1 VSQWLAET
9 FFRLTVQLEKEN
21 IMGEKYQ
28 AYRKLNYTLPEK
40 SFTWNLYGAGL
51 ENMGKEGQPEA
62 FGIPEP
68 NDDQLLVR
76 IDSIGVCFS
85 DVKILKQGGA
95 HPKLYNRDL
104 SKEPTRLG
112 HEVSLTIVKVGKN
125 LQANY
130 KPGQRLAVQPD
141 IYQQGKSTAYGYTIP
156 GGLIQYHLIGD
167 EVLKTDAGACLLPV
181 EEEMGYAESSLLEP
195 WGCVLGAYTQRRRLT
210 PKQGGVMWI
219 VGQQGDST
227 SFTFSAGLDAPA
239 TIILTDVPD
248 SVQKAV
254 SNTEALIVERNGLTT
269 ADYESLS
276 KELTNGI
283 GFDDIVILNPTS
295 ATTVSTLARFIAR
308 RGTFNLVGT
317 KPLDGLPQIDL
328 GRLHYDYTAYVGTNG
343 TDIAAAYGEVRNR
356 CELRGG
362 GATVFVGAGGPMGQM
377 HVQRALELPDG
388 PKVVIATEISDDRLQ
403 TLDSMFKSLADKNGR
418 KLFFFNPNTSKQSFH
433 DFVMEVTQNQG
444 ADDVVVSVPVA
455 SLMEE
460 GDTVMKPDG
469 MMVFFAGVPNGTMG
483 ALNLSNVYLSN
494 AQYTGTSGLTIDD
507 QASVME
513 RRVAGTLSPG
523 RSVAAIGGLETAA
536 EAIESV
542 IEGKYP
548 GKVVIF
554 PQIHNLPLMGL
565 KELKERLPEVAAKLG
580 DDFMWTNEAEEA
592 LLEKMWEKPA

>member
-1 VSQWLAET
+1 
-9 FFRLTVQLEKEN
+9 
-21 IMGEKYQ
+21 MGEKYQ
-28 AYRKLNYTLPEK
+28 SYRSLNYKLPEK
-40 SFTWNLYGAGL
+40 SWAWNLYGAGL
-51 ENMGKEGQPEA
+51 EKMGHDGQPEP
-62 FGIPEP
+62 FSIPEP

-85 DVKILKQGGA
+85 DVKIIKQGGN

-104 SKEPTRLG
+104 SVEPTRLG

-125 LQANY
+125 LQATY

-181 EEEMGYAESSLLEP
+181 EDDMGYAESSLLEP
-195 WGCVLGAYTQRRRLT
+195 WGCVIGAYTQRRRLT
-210 PKQGGVMWI
+210 PKKGGIMWI
-219 VGQQGDST
+219 VGHLGDST

-248 SVQKAV
+248 SVKQAV
-254 SNTEALIVERNGLTT
+254 SNTQAKIVERNGLTP
-269 ADYESLS
+269 ADYESLN
-276 KELTNGI
+276 KELTDGV

-295 ATTVSTLARFIAR
+295 ASTVGQIARLIAR
-308 RGTFNLVGT
+308 RGTCNLVGT
-317 KPLDGLPQIDL
+317 KPLDGLVQVDL
-328 GRLHYDYTAYVGTNG
+328 GRLHYDYIAFIGTNG
-343 TDIAAAYGEVRNR
+343 ADIAASYGEARNR
-356 CELRGG
+356 CELRAGG
-362 GATVFVGAGGPMGQM
+362 STVFIGAGGPMGQM
-377 HVQRALELPDG
+377 HVQRALEVPDG
-388 PKVVIATEISDDRLQ
+388 PKLVIATEISDDRLQ
-403 TLDSMFKSLADKNGR
+403 TLSDMFTPLAEKNGR
-418 KLFFFNPNTSKQSFH
+418 KLLFFNPNSSKQSFH
-433 DFVMEVTQNQG
+433 DFVMDATQNQG

-460 GDTVMKPDG
+460 GDTVMKSDG
-469 MMVFFAGVPNGTMG
+469 MMVLFAGVVNGTMG
-483 ALNLSNVYLSN
+483 FVNLSNVYLSN

-507 QASVME
+507 QASVMA

-523 RSVAAIGGLETAA
+523 RSVAAIGGLETAV

-565 KELKERLPEVAAKLG
+565 KELKERMPEVAAKLG
-580 DDFMWTNEAEEA
+580 EDLMWTNEAEVA
-592 LLEKMWEKPA
+592 LIEKMWEKPE

>member
-1 VSQWLAET
+1 
-9 FFRLTVQLEKEN
+9 
-21 IMGEKYQ
+21 MGEKYQ
-28 AYRKLNYTLPEK
+28 AYRKMNYSLPEK
-40 SFTWNLYGAGL
+40 SWAWNLYGAGL
-51 ENMGKEGQPEA
+51 ENMGHDGQPEPFA
-62 FGIPEP
+62 IPEP

-130 KPGQRLAVQPD
+130 KSGQRLAVQPD

-167 EVLKTDAGACLLPV
+167 EVLKTDAGACLLSV

-195 WGCVLGAYTQRRRLT
+195 WGCVMGAYTQRRRLT
-210 PKQGGVMWI
+210 PKQGGIMWI
-219 VGQQGDST
+219 IGQPGDST
-227 SFTFSAGLDAPA
+227 LFTFSSVLDAPA

-248 SVQKAV
+248 SVKRVV
-254 SNTEALIVERNGLTT
+254 SKTAALIVERNGLTP
-269 ADYESLS
+269 DRYEILG
-276 KELTNGI
+276 KEFTKGV
-283 GFDDIVILNPTS
+283 GFDDIIVLNPTS
-295 ATTVSTLARFIAR
+295 ADTVSEIARLIAR
-308 RGTFNLVGT
+308 RGTCNLVGT
-317 KPLDGLPQIDL
+317 KPLDGLVQVDL
-328 GRLHYDYTAYVGTNG
+328 GRLHYDYTAYVGTDG
-343 TDIAAAYGEVRNR
+343 TEIAASYGGVRNR
-356 CELRGG
+356 CELRAGG
-362 GATVFVGAGGPMGQM
+362 TTVFIGAGGPMGQM

-388 PKVVIATEISDDRLQ
+388 PKLIIATEISDDRLQ
-403 TLDSMFKSLADKNGR
+403 TLNDMFKPLADKNDR
-418 KLFFFNPNTSKQSFH
+418 ALLFFNPNTSKQNFH
-433 DFVMEVTQNQG
+433 DFVMEATQNRG

-460 GDTVMKPDG
+460 GSSVMKPDG

-483 ALNLSNVYLSN
+483 AVNLSNVYLSN

-507 QASVME
+507 QASVMQ
-513 RRVAGTLSPG
+513 RRISGTLSPG

-542 IEGKYP
+542 IAGKYP

-554 PQIHNLPLMGL
+554 PQIRNLPLMGL

-580 DDFMWTNEAEEA
+580 EDLMWTNEAEVA
-592 LLEKMWEKPA
+592 LIEKMWEKP

>member
-1 VSQWLAET
+1 
-9 FFRLTVQLEKEN
+9 
-21 IMGEKYQ
+21 MGKKYQ
-28 AYRKLNYTLPEK
+28 AYRSLNYTVPEK
-40 SFTWNLYGAGL
+40 SWAWNLYGAGL
-51 ENMGKEGQPEA
+51 ENMGHDGQPEA
-62 FGIPEP
+62 FSIPEP

-130 KPGQRLAVQPD
+130 KSGQRLAVQPD

-195 WGCVLGAYTQRRRLT
+195 WGCVMGAYTQRRRLT
-210 PKQGGVMWI
+210 PKQDGIMWI
-219 VGQQGDST
+219 IGQPGDST
-227 SFTFSAGLDAPA
+227 SLTFSAGLDAPA
-239 TIILTDVPD
+239 TIILTDVPA
-248 SVQKAV
+248 SIKQAV
-254 SNTEALIVERNGLTT
+254 SKTQAKIVERNGLTP

-283 GFDDIVILNPTS
+283 GFDDIVVLNPTS
-295 ATTVSTLARFIAR
+295 ATTVSEIARFIAR
-308 RGTFNLVGT
+308 RGTCNLVGT
-317 KPLDGLPQIDL
+317 KQLDGLPQVDL
-328 GRLHYDYTAYVGTNG
+328 GRLHYDYTAYIGTNG
-343 TDIAAAYGEVRNR
+343 ADISASYGEARNR
-356 CELRGG
+356 CELRAGG
-362 GATVFVGAGGPMGQM
+362 TTVFIGAGGPMGQM

-388 PKVVIATEISDDRLQ
+388 PKLIIATEISDDRLQ
-403 TLDSMFKSLADKNGR
+403 TLNDMFKPLADKNGR
-418 KLFFFNPNTSKQSFH
+418 KLLFFNPNTSKQNFH
-433 DFVMEVTQNQG
+433 DFVMDATQNQG

-455 SLMEE
+455 ALMEE
-460 GDTVMKPDG
+460 GSSVMKPDG

-483 ALNLSNVYLSN
+483 AVNLSNVYLSN

-507 QASVME
+507 QASVMQ

-554 PQIHNLPLMGL
+554 PQIRNLPLMGL
-565 KELKERLPEVAAKLG
+565 KELKERMPEVAAKLG
-580 DDFMWTNEAEEA
+580 EDLMWTNEAEEV
-592 LLEKMWEKPA
+592 LIEKMWEKPE